1 MKKLIIIAVAVFSSA
16 LAYAQAESDSLKD
29 SINDI
34 KRDFNQFIFA
44 DATLD
49 TEDAAKSLAKDFL
62 VDYVKIWRKKYNIT
76 GEIDTANLF
85 ERTKYIVL
93 RRGTQYKTFAYVAI
107 PDILGPD
114 FEMETEQRE
123 AADTVVQSEPV
134 AQPDPVVQFEPVV
147 QPEPVV
153 EISEPETQDNVGT
166 YYSLVSK
173 LYLRSTKEEVIDLLE
188 SDEFAGKCTFGDV
201 TNRTA
206 PDSISKGILVIYE
219 KENHKVVAALGP
231 RSPYRVNLKTLE
243 ADSTSNYPGCGA
255 IWIDINEK

>member
-114 FEMETEQRE
+114 FEMETEQKE
-123 AADTVVQSEPV
+123 SMDA
-134 AQPDPVVQFEPVV
+134 VV

-231 RSPYRVNLKTLE
+231 RTPYRVNLKTLE
-243 ADSTSNYPGCGA
+243 ADYTSNYPGCGA